1 MDTIRT
7 TITLPADLHEQLRMQ
22 ALKENIS
29 LGEVIVR
36 KIKADKRKL
45 LKKAAGAW
53 KNTSLDRGIIWKE
66 VFKRSSRKIPITL

>member
-7 TITLPADLHEQLRMQ
+7 TITLPADLHEQLRMM
-22 ALKENIS
+22 AIKENIS

-53 KNTSLDRGIIWKE
+53 KNTSLDRDMIWKE